1 MSQFSI
7 DVDASNY
14 QQVVLEGSHQVPVVI
29 DFWAPW
35 CGPCRTLKPMLE
47 KLAEE
52 FDGKFILAKINSDE
66 NQELATQFG
75 VRGIPN
81 VKAIVNGSVV
91 DEFSGALPESAVREF
106 LARVIPSPVETL
118 RAQAAE
124 LRAGDDLAGALQT
137 LAEASKLEKTNENV
151 RIDAAEIL
159 FELGTADEAK
169 GLLDTLSPVMQMEE
183 RVQRLRA
190 RLAFNKGEQA
200 GGDESALRAQISS
213 QPEDMQA
220 RLDLANLLVA
230 RGQYEAGLNELLEMV
245 QRDRTWNDEA
255 ARTQILAVFTLLGQH
270 PLVPL
275 YRRKLSSALN

>member
-1 MSQFSI
+1 MSQFAI

-14 QQVVLEGSHQVPVVI
+14 QQVVIEGSHQTPVII

-81 VKAIVNGSVV
+81 VKAVVNGDVV

-106 LARVIPSPVETL
+106 LARVMPSPVEAL

-124 LRAGDDLAGALQT
+124 LRANGDLPAALQT
-137 LAEASKLEKTNENV
+137 LAEASKLDKTNENV

-159 FELGTADEAK
+159 FDLGTADEAK
-169 GLLDTLSPVMQMEE
+169 GLLDTLSPVTQMDE
-183 RVQRLRA
+183 RVQRLRTQI
-190 RLAFNKGEQA
+190 AFAEGGQTT
-200 GGDESALRAQISS
+200 GDETALREQIAK

-245 QRDRTWNDEA
+245 QRDRSWNEEA